1 MTEEERNSIRQFDA
15 KVRRLITGYE
25 ALKRENQSLRDE
37 LVLKT
42 DTLSSLRAEVEQLR
56 SDYDNLKMARLIS
69 VSDRD
74 VKDAKQRISNMVR
87 EVNKCINILSAGGDE

>member
-37 LVLKT
+37 LVQKT